1 MLRATDGVD
10 AVVMPATPSVAPVH
24 GARTEA
30 DTGIFTLPAS
40 LTGAPGAVVPVAED
54 AGLPIAV
61 QIVARRW
68 RDDVALRIAEVLEA

>member
-1 MLRATDGVD
+1 
-10 AVVMPATPSVAPVH
+10 MPATPSVAPVH
-24 GARTEA
+24 RPTTET
-30 DTGIFTLPAS
+30 DYIFTLPAS

-68 RDDVALRIAEVLEA
+68 RDDVALRIAEALES

>member
-1 MLRATDGVD
+1 
-10 AVVMPATPSVAPVH
+10 MPATPSVAPVH
-24 GARTEA
+24 PSDVPVQRPTTEA
-30 DTGIFTLPAS
+30 DGIFTLPAS

-68 RDDVALRIAEVLEA
+68 RDDVALRIAEALES